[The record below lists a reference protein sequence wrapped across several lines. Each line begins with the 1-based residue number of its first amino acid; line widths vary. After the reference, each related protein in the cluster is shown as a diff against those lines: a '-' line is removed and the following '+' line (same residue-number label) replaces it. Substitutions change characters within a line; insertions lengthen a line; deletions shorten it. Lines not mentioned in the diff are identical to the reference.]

1 APKQLHRGDIG
12 HTAVSPDARW
22 IVTVPFAAPGV
33 FVWDAKTLALVKQF
47 PDLWGPVRFSPKGRW
62 MAAAAGDERL
72 WRAADDIHAWVAGPR
87 LNIPGGAFE
96 FSPDGQL
103 LAVSTKQGQLYLFDL
118 EGERELAH
126 FEDPEL
132 RFGNLTFSPD
142 GSRLIAVHG
151 NGVHV

>member
-1 APKQLHRGDIG
+1 W
-12 HTAVSPDARW
+12 S
-22 IVTVPFAAPGV
+22 
-33 FVWDAKTLALVKQF
+33 
-47 PDLWGPVRFSPKGRW
+47 
-62 MAAAAGDERL
+62 
-72 WRAADDIHAWVAGPR
+72 AGPR

-151 NGVHV
+151 NGVHVRDLRRDPGRLGRDGPGVAPLPMPGPGKATAGRRAAQARSESEQIAASGRPAGRGLRRP